1 MALPTMG
8 SLPTMTMVIG
18 VEAFRCIDGPTGRF
32 KLAGDS
38 VVYR

>member
-1 MALPTMG
+1 
-8 SLPTMTMVIG
+8 VIG

-38 VVYR
+38 VG